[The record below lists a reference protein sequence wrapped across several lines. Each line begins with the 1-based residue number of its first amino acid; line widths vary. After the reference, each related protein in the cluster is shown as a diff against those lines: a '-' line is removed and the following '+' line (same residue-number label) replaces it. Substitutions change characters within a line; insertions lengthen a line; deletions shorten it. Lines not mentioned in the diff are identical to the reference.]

1 MSIGLSP
8 FPEQGGKRMKR
19 IFLFLLIL
27 CLLSIFSS
35 GNDQAYIEKFPLQG
49 SELHLERA
57 VQPRAYFDCVGQKSA
72 ILGTES
78 GNLEIWIYPYKVL
91 HNFQLY
97 FFPEEENEIIEGS
110 QLATKIDV
118 YPHQTILRYT
128 HSSFTAEEIF
138 FAPLKESGAVILIS
152 AETIKPIS
160 VVAGFTPDLK
170 PMWPAGLGGQYSY
183 WDDEK
188 KYFVLSEGTRKNVA
202 LVGSPAGE
210 RFSAGPAHALPEG
223 EMKIKIKV
231 TPEGSKRTFYP
242 IFFVASHEGRSKAD
256 ELYSRL
262 GKNFKE
268 LYLEKFEHFEKLA
281 KENFSLRT
289 PDEKLNQAFEWAK
302 VAVDEAFVCNPQL
315 GCGLVAG
322 YGLSGRSERPGFD
335 WFFGGDAFFNSWA
348 ITSYGSFDVARQ
360 ALAFIRSNQR
370 QDGKVMHELSQGAG
384 FIRWFEDYPY
394 GFYHAD
400 TTPYYIVSL
409 GDYLNWSG
417 DLSFIRESWTSLKKA
432 YQYVLSSD
440 KDGDGLMENTA
451 AGLAALELGAF
462 LKSTK
467 SDIYLAALSAEAHH
481 VFSELAQLMGEKALS
496 QEAKKTFDKA
506 IQAVREKFWVEEER
520 RYAHAVTIEDKPLM
534 ETTVWPSVPL
544 FFRQFPQERAD
555 DILDLFA
562 SSEMSTDWGVRS
574 LSPKST
580 YYDPLNYNYGS
591 VWPFLT
597 GYVCVAEYNYGR
609 SFSGFSHLMSL
620 AYNTFINALGFCPEL
635 FSGEFFKPLEEAV
648 PHQIFSSSPVIT
660 CSVRGLLGL
669 RGSALKRE
677 IEFKPNLPGRWDECS
692 VRNFRIGNEIFDFLL
707 QRSEARL
714 VLQIEPKAEVGVS
727 YRLLF
732 SPSLGYGTRVKEV
745 KVNGEARNFS
755 LEDKSGEVC
764 LALELEIKAKTLVE
778 VITEKGIFID
788 SPVNF
793 PQIGERTSGLK
804 VIRATFSDEQLRIMV
819 EALGGKDYILNLIT
833 PRSLVSLKEAEVI
846 RQQGLEKKIKIKFE
860 GKEGDYSR
868 KEVVI
873 QF

>member
-8 FPEQGGKRMKR
+8 FPEQGGKRMKKV
-19 IFLFLLIL
+19 FLFFLIL
-27 CLLSIFSS
+27 CSLSIFSS
-35 GNDQAYIEKFPLQG
+35 GNDQAYIGKFQLQG

-72 ILGTES
+72 VLGVES
-78 GNLEIWIYPYKVL
+78 GNLEVWIYPYKVL

-97 FFPEEENEIIEGS
+97 FFTEEENEIIEGS

-138 FAPLKESGAVILIS
+138 FTPLSESGAVILIS
-152 AETIKPIS
+152 VETIKPIS
-160 VVAGFTPDLK
+160 VVASFTPDLK

-188 KYFVLSEGTRKNVA
+188 KYFVFSEGTRKNVA

-242 IFFVASHEGRSKAD
+242 IFFAASHESRAKAD
-256 ELYSRL
+256 EVYSRL
-262 GKNFKE
+262 MKNFKE
-268 LYLEKFEHFEKLA
+268 LYFEKFQHFEKLR
-281 KENFSLRT
+281 KENLSLRT
-289 PDEKLNQAFEWAK
+289 PDETLNQAFEWAK
-302 VAVDEAFVCNPQL
+302 KAADEAFVCNPQL

-400 TTPYYIVSL
+400 TTPYYIVSMA
-409 GDYLNWSG
+409 DYLNWSG
-417 DLSFIRESWTSLKKA
+417 DLSFIKESWRSLKKA

-467 SDIYLAALSAEAHH
+467 LDIYLAALSAEAHH
-481 VFSELAQLMGEKALS
+481 VFAELAQLMGEKTLS
-496 QEAKKTFDKA
+496 QEAKKTYDKA
-506 IQAVREKFWVEEER
+506 IQSIREKFWVEDQH
-520 RYAHAVTIEDKPLM
+520 RYAHALTVEDKPLM
-534 ETTVWPSVPL
+534 ETTVWPSVSL
-544 FFRQFPQERAD
+544 FFRQLPQGKAD
-555 DILDLFA
+555 DVLDLFA

-597 GYVCVAEYNYGR
+597 GYACVAEYNYGR

-620 AYNTFINALGFCPEL
+620 AHNTVSNALGYCPEL

-660 CSVRGLLGL
+660 CLVRGLLGL
-669 RGSALKRE
+669 KGSALKKE
-677 IEFKPNLPGRWDECS
+677 IDFSPSLPGKWDGCG

-707 QRSEARL
+707 QRSEDKF

-732 SPSLGYGTRVKEV
+732 SPLLGYGTRVKEV

-755 LEDKSGEVC
+755 LEDKSGEVR
-764 LALELEIKAKTLVE
+764 LRLELEVKAKTLVE
-778 VITEKGIFID
+778 VITENGIFID
-788 SPVNF
+788 SSVNF
-793 PQIGERTSGLK
+793 PQIGQKTSGLK
-804 VIRATFSDEQLRIMV
+804 LIRATFIEGQLRIMV
-819 EALGGKDYILNLIT
+819 EGLGGKDYILILIT
-833 PRSLVSLKEAEVI
+833 PRSLISLKGAEVSG
-846 RQQGLEKKIKIKFE
+846 QEGLEKKIKIKFE

>member
-1 MSIGLSP
+1 MSRGPSP
-8 FPEQGGKRMKR
+8 FLEQGGKRMKR
-19 IFLFLLIL
+19 VFMFLSIL
-27 CLLSIFSS
+27 CSLSIFSS
-35 GNDQAYIEKFPLQG
+35 ANGQAYIEKFSLQA
-49 SELHLERA
+49 SELHLEQA

-78 GNLEIWIYPYKVL
+78 GNLEVWIYPYKVL

-97 FFPEEENEIIEGS
+97 FLTEEENEIIEGS

-128 HSSFTAEEIF
+128 HSSFTVEEIF
-138 FAPLKESGAVILIS
+138 FTPLKESGAVILIS
-152 AETIKPIS
+152 VETVNPIS
-160 VVAGFTPDLK
+160 IVAGFTPDLK

-183 WDDEK
+183 WEDEK
-188 KYFVLSEGTRKNVA
+188 KYFVLSEGTGKNVA

-210 RFSAGPAHALPEG
+210 RFSSGPAHALPEG
-223 EMKIKIKV
+223 EMKVKIKV

-242 IFFVASHEGRSKAD
+242 IFFVASHESRSKAD
-256 ELYSRL
+256 EVYSRL
-262 GKNFKE
+262 MKNFKE
-268 LYLEKFEHFEKLA
+268 LYLEKFQHFEKLR
-281 KENFSLRT
+281 KENLSLRT

-302 VAVDEAFVCNPQL
+302 KAVDEAFVCNPQL

-348 ITSYGSFDVARQ
+348 ITSCGSFDVTRQ

-370 QDGKVMHELSQGAG
+370 QDGKIMHELSQGAG

-400 TTPYYIVSL
+400 TTPYYIVSM

-417 DLSFIRESWTSLKKA
+417 DFSFIKESWTSLKKA

-467 SDIYLAALSAEAHH
+467 SDIYLASLSAEAHH
-481 VFSELAQLMGEKALS
+481 VFSELAELMGEKALS
-496 QEAKKTFDKA
+496 REAKKTYDKA
-506 IQAVREKFWVEEER
+506 LQAVREKFWVEEER
-520 RYAHAVTIEDKPLM
+520 RYAHALTVEDKPLM

-544 FFRQFPQERAD
+544 FFRQLPQERAD

-562 SSEMSTDWGVRS
+562 CSEMSTDWGVRS

-580 YYDPLNYNYGS
+580 YYDPVNYNYGS

-597 GYVCVAEYNYGR
+597 GYVSVAEYNYGR
-609 SFSGFSHLMSL
+609 SFSAFSHLMSL
-620 AYNTFINALGFCPEL
+620 AHNTFINALGDCPEL
-635 FSGEFFKPLEEAV
+635 FSAEFFMPLEEAV

-660 CSVRGLLGL
+660 CLVRGLLGL
-669 RGSALKRE
+669 RGSALERE
-677 IEFKPNLPGRWDECS
+677 IEFGPNLPGKWDGCD

-707 QRSEARL
+707 QRSEDKL
-714 VLQIEPKAEVGVS
+714 VLQIEPKAGDGAS
-727 YRLLF
+727 YRFLF
-732 SPSLGYGTRVKEV
+732 CPSLGYGTRVKEV
-745 KVNGEARNFS
+745 RVNGEARNFS
-755 LEDKSGEVC
+755 LEDKSGEVR
-764 LALELEIKAKTLVE
+764 LALELEAKGKTLVE
-778 VITEKGIFID
+778 VITEKAIFID
-788 SPVNF
+788 SPLNF
-793 PQIGERTSGLK
+793 PQLGQRTSGLK
-804 VIRATFSDEQLRIMV
+804 LIRAAFSEEQLRIMI
-819 EALGGKDYILNLIT
+819 EGLGGKDYILNLIT
-833 PRSLVSLKEAEVI
+833 SRPLVSLKEAELV

-868 KEVVI
+868 KEVVV